1 MERFKENNKENISL
15 ESNPDKDCEIIFK
28 KVFKLKSFCVHMLIY
43 VVGLTAYILKEYYGI
58 SVHFFPFIYLNSV
71 VMVIWTSVFLVSAID
86 LFASY
91 KIFDEEWEE
100 RKLDSL
106 LHKKVK
112 KQKWE

>member
-1 MERFKENNKENISL
+1 MEINCNNAQEKL
-15 ESNPDKDCEIIFK
+15 EFQQIFSK
-28 KVFKLKSFCVHMLIY
+28 KIVKLRSFYIHAFIY
-43 VVGLTAYILKEYYGI
+43 VIGLIVYVLKDYYG
-58 SVHFFPFIYLNSV
+58 VPLNFVPLKYLNSV

-100 RKLDSL
+100 RKLKNIL
-106 LHKKVK
+106 EKKVK